1 MLSRNTAALHADKT
15 YPRQKMSLSSI
26 SASIELCGHSVR
38 VTVCVPSVQPGGR
51 MTHYTGGASAIIGER
66 EKTVVAVIQQMI
78 EWIDNHLDENL
89 SVDRISTKSGY
100 SVWHFQRKFVQLT
113 GLNVYEY
120 VRVRRIINTA
130 YILTRSRKRILEVAV
145 ENGFNCQASFTR
157 TMRDLTGFTPGQ
169 IRTRFTN
176 NEEGLVDIIHALIN
190 PA

>member
-15 YPRQKMSLSSI
+15 YPRQKMSRSSI
-26 SASIELCGHSVR
+26 KASIEVR
-38 VTVCVPSVQPGGR
+38 QSTVRMTVCVPSVQPGGR
-51 MTHYTGGASAIIGER
+51 VVRYTGGASAIIGER
-66 EKTVVAVIQQMI
+66 EKTVVAVIQQMV

-89 SVDRISTKSGY
+89 SVDRISSKSGY

-157 TMRDLTGFTPGQ
+157 TMRDLTGYTPGQ
-169 IRTRFTN
+169 IRTRFTH

>member
-1 MLSRNTAALHADKT
+1 MLSSNTVALHADKT
-15 YPRQKMSLSSI
+15 YPRQKMNRSSI
-26 SASIELCGHSVR
+26 SASIELRQSAVR
-38 VTVCVPSVQPGGR
+38 VTVCVPSAQPGGR
-51 MTHYTGGASAIIGER
+51 MTRYIGGTSAMIGER
-66 EKTVVAVIQQMI
+66 EKTVVAVIQQMV

-157 TMRDLTGFTPGQ
+157 TMRDLTGYTPGQ

-176 NEEGLVDIIHALIN
+176 NEEGLIDIIHALIN

>member
-1 MLSRNTAALHADKT
+1 MLSSNTVALHADKT
-15 YPRQKMSLSSI
+15 YHQQKMGRSSI
-26 SASIELCGHSVR
+26 RASIELRQSAVR

-51 MTHYTGGASAIIGER
+51 MTRYTGGASAMIGER
-66 EKTVVAVIQQMI
+66 EKSVVAVIQQMV

-89 SVDRISTKSGY
+89 SVDRISSKSGY
-100 SVWHFQRKFVQLT
+100 SIWHFQRKFVQLT

-157 TMRDLTGFTPGQ
+157 TMRDLTGYTPGQ
-169 IRTRFTN
+169 IRAHFTG

>member
-1 MLSRNTAALHADKT
+1 MLSSITVALHADKT
-15 YPRQKMSLSSI
+15 YSRQKMSRSSI
-26 SASIELCGHSVR
+26 RASIELRQSAVR
-38 VTVCVPSVQPGGR
+38 VTVCVPSVQPGGL
-51 MTHYTGGASAIIGER
+51 MTRYTGGASAMIGER
-66 EKTVVAVIQQMI
+66 EKTVVAVIQQMV

-100 SVWHFQRKFVQLT
+100 SVWHFQRKFVQIT

-157 TMRDLTGFTPGQ
+157 TMRDLTGYTPGQ

-176 NEEGLVDIIHALIN
+176 NEEGLVDIIHALMN

>member
-1 MLSRNTAALHADKT
+1 MLSSHTVALHADKT
-15 YPRQKMSLSSI
+15 YPQQKMSRSSI
-26 SASIELCGHSVR
+26 RASIEVRQSAVR

-51 MTHYTGGASAIIGER
+51 MTRYTGGASAMIGER
-66 EKTVVAVIQQMI
+66 EKSVVAVIQQMV

-89 SVDRISTKSGY
+89 SVDRISSKSGY
-100 SVWHFQRKFVQLT
+100 SIWHFQRKFVQLT

-157 TMRDLTGFTPGQ
+157 TMRDLTGYTPGQ
-169 IRTRFTN
+169 IRTHFTG
-176 NEEGLVDIIHALIN
+176 NEEGLEKILRALMN
-190 PA
+190 PD

>member
-1 MLSRNTAALHADKT
+1 MLSSNTVALHADKT
-15 YPRQKMSLSSI
+15 YPQHKMSRASI
-26 SASIELCGHSVR
+26 RASIELRQSAVR
-38 VTVCVPSVQPGGR
+38 VAVCVPSVQPGGR
-51 MTHYTGGASAIIGER
+51 VIRYIGGASATLGER
-66 EKTVVAVIQQMI
+66 EKTMVAVIQQMV

-100 SVWHFQRKFVQLT
+100 SIWHFQRKFVQFT

-157 TMRDLTGFTPGQ
+157 TMLDLTGFTPGQ
-169 IRTRFTN
+169 MRARFTD
-176 NEEGLVDIIHALIN
+176 NEEGLVNIIHGLIN